1 MEMKKAVT
9 SWTLDVTILRA
20 ENILSTD
27 YWSES
32 DCYVTVCLPSTSTR
46 VYRTKT
52 MANSKNPEWNETFTF
67 EVNDNLENT
76 LEMHLYDVDLL
87 NDNLIS
93 TLKFNLSSLSVGK
106 KETKEFIIDP
116 EGKLWMAFELWER
129 KSLSHRKDA
138 ALPKEAV
145 SFWTLNVTILSAKQH
160 QSEDYWNESDCYV
173 ILSLPT
179 GTARTFRTKTVPNCN
194 NPEWNETFT
203 FRVPTQVKNIL
214 EIKMYD
220 EDPMARDDLIS
231 THLFD
236 ISNLTVGQKES
247 KVFTINPE
255 MDDKLLIEFEL
266 LQSEDPSCEYL
277 TNGILMAAPFSALDI
292 DVDKLLSNERIR
304 DKVLKLRGA
313 YQEIK
318 MPNAKE
324 TPKLRF
330 YLNRDL
336 ETELGVAPSDTFASV
351 ASMETSINLPPLPA
365 KYVGKLSLVIDQ
377 DTVDLD
383 MEMHECEEES
393 LAVRLDFDIPPQ
405 EKEYLKKRKVVVAQA
420 LQKLLGLGSQPDSEK
435 VPTIA
440 VVASGGGARA
450 MTGLLGSL
458 RGLKNIEVLDTASYI
473 TGVSGSTWAMST
485 LYQEVNWSQQDIDSI
500 ISAAKDQMTK
510 SVLSVFSPEKLQY
523 YSEEMAERGNKGYI
537 VSLIDMAGLILEHL
551 VFGKKVPNTLSE
563 QQRAVNEGQNPLPIY
578 TAVNVK
584 DTLKGCEF
592 EAEWCE
598 FTPYEVGIQKYG
610 AFVRTEDFGS
620 EFFLGHIVK
629 KLPEV
634 CIPYLMG
641 IWSSAFSI
649 NMTQLWM
656 HVTGSQPSW
665 SPWLGP
671 DVSQIE
677 GDTEPS
683 TLDTYLIN
691 PITDVMHI
699 MTDFFKNRPVIA
711 EMYNFMRG
719 LFLHCNYNKHSN
731 FVAWKG
737 AHPDAFPNQLTPS
750 DPTLCLVDSGHAIN
764 IGCVPVLRPER
775 DVDVII
781 CLSYSW
787 DPDHILNVIKKT
799 AAYCKDHDIPFPSAD
814 FASLEKEPQKEVYI
828 FEDEENPEA
837 PIVVHF
843 PLVNVTYKHFKS
855 PGVKRETAEE
865 MKAGEV
871 DVSTSSS
878 PYTTKNMTYTK
889 EDYEA
894 LVDLTTYNVL
904 NNKESITKAIHKSLQ
919 RKASKINK

>member
-485 LYQEVNWSQQDIDSI
+485 LYQEAKWSQDIDSI

-537 VSLIDMAGLILEHL
+537 VSLLDMASLILEHL
-551 VFGKKVPNTLSE
+551 VFGKKVTSTLSG
-563 QQRAVNEGQNPLPIY
+563 QQGAVNEGQNPLPIY
-578 TAVNVK
+578 TAVNMK
-584 DTLKGCEF
+584 DGCES

-620 EFFLGHIVK
+620 EFFLGHMVK

-634 CIPYLMG
+634 RIPYLMG
-641 IWSSAFSI
+641 IWSSVFSF
-649 NMTQLWM
+649 NLSQLWKIAM
-656 HVTGSQPSW
+656 GYPP
-665 SPWLGP
+665 PWNPVLEP
-671 DVSQIE
+671 DVNS
-677 GDTEPS
+677 
-683 TLDTYLIN
+683 
-691 PITDVMHI
+691 
-699 MTDFFKNRPVIA
+699 IA
-711 EMYNFMRG
+711 
-719 LFLHCNYNKHSN
+719 
-731 FVAWKG
+731 

>member
-671 DVSQIE
+671 DVSQI
-677 GDTEPS
+677 
-683 TLDTYLIN
+683 
-691 PITDVMHI
+691 
-699 MTDFFKNRPVIA
+699 
-711 EMYNFMRG
+711 
-719 LFLHCNYNKHSN
+719 
-731 FVAWKG
+731 G

-828 FEDEENPEA
+828 FEDEENPKA
-837 PIVVHF
+837 PIVVHL
-843 PLVNVTYKHFKS
+843 PLVNVTYKHFKR
-855 PGVKRETAEE
+855 PGVKREAEE
-865 MKAGEV
+865 EMRAGEV
-871 DVSTSSS
+871 DVSSSSS
-878 PYTTKNMTYTK
+878 PYTTKNMTYSK
-889 EDYEA
+889 EDFEA
-894 LVDLTTYNVL
+894 LVGLTTYNVL
-904 NNKESITKAIHKSLQ
+904 NNKESILVAVCKAMEKKS
-919 RKASKINK
+919 SKIKQ